1 MPLTLFLA
9 SLPALTGGVTL
20 FQGPPG
26 GIGNVLVVDPS
37 GASAPQ
43 APALLQQIRLLPID
57 FNGRTE
63 LEELMAGRPRY
74 RPDVP
79 LASRLELPQG
89 RGSLYRYV
97 RADASAPDR
106 FGFLLVDAAGD
117 ARSIFEIDGTGTG
130 GTVDPF
136 VERIAV
142 APAGDAFLAATR
154 LAAGGDLYEVELGGS
169 VKPRSQGLAPAE
181 LSKAGLALHDAWG
194 IAAGPAGVLRFD
206 RAQAGDAQ
214 GVAFPSPAPAWF
226 SGEIV
231 LSRSGTFAATTAGS
245 APAAAFAFAF
255 AGAGPAVRM
264 SAQALPLSGA
274 GFLPE
279 SLHGPYLAISDD
291 GTTCAW
297 RTEGVTRE
305 AFLARAQQAAVHVTD
320 DVHYDDTLDE
330 VGQFRFRPPPS
341 DTVLMM
347 AVGER
352 STNGPPVIEGL
363 DFYDV
368 ALNAAGQPVYA
379 NLSLTN
385 GTAQPPY
392 PSSELDPE
400 FLRMIPATG
409 ELWLHNSDSGGG
421 DLLAVKPTGGL
432 VTLIANVKEVDF
444 IEPAGPG
451 FAVSLRR
458 SSGNKD
464 RHVFTFAS
472 PTAAP
477 VMVHTVPDH
486 IRFERP
492 ASRPDGWF
500 AFVEVGP
507 TSELLWRVKVTGGGV
522 QLLTNRP
529 LFYGPA
535 LDFLPSGE
543 LAFNAGGPSP
553 SVFGLWPTPGLPKRL
568 PILPSQGFV
577 MPGA

>member
-26 GIGNVLVVDPS
+26 GVGNVLVIDPS

-43 APALLQQIRLLPID
+43 SPALLQQIRLLPID

-63 LEELMAGRPRY
+63 LEELAPGRPRY

-89 RGSLYRYV
+89 QGSLYRYV
-97 RADASAPDR
+97 RADPSAPDR

-130 GTVDPF
+130 GAIDPF

-154 LAAGGDLYEVELGGS
+154 LAAGGDLYEVGLGGS
-169 VKPRSQGLAPAE
+169 VKLRSQGLAPLE

-206 RAQAGDAQ
+206 RAQPGDAQ
-214 GVAFPSPAPAWF
+214 GVAFPAPAPTWF
-226 SGEIV
+226 SGEVV
-231 LSRSGTFAATTAGS
+231 LSPSGSFAATTGGS

-255 AGAGPAVRM
+255 APSGAAARVT
-264 SAQALPLSGA
+264 SQALPLSGA

-291 GTTCAW
+291 GTACAW
-297 RTEGVTRE
+297 RTEGITRE
-305 AFLARAQQAAVHVTD
+305 AWLARVQQSTVHVTGNA
-320 DVHYDDTLDE
+320 HYDDTLDE
-330 VGQFRFRPPPS
+330 VGQVRFKPTPNDR
-341 DTVLMM
+341 VLMM

-352 STNGPPVIEGL
+352 SKTGPPVIEGL

-368 ALNAAGQPVYA
+368 SLNAAGQPQFA

-385 GTAQPPY
+385 GSAQPPY
-392 PSSELDPE
+392 PPSDLDPE
-400 FLRMIPATG
+400 FLRWIPATG

-421 DLLAVKPTGGL
+421 DLLAVKPTGGIA
-432 VTLIANVKEVDF
+432 TLIANVKEVDM

-451 FAVSLRR
+451 FAASLRR
-458 SSGNKD
+458 STGNKD
-464 RHVFTFAS
+464 RQVFTFAS
-472 PTAAP
+472 PTSAP
-477 VMVHTVPDH
+477 VLVHTVPDLH
-486 IRFERP
+486 LFQRP

-500 AFVEVGP
+500 AFVEVLP

-522 QLLTNRP
+522 QLLTSRP

-568 PILPSQGFV
+568 PIPPSQGFV